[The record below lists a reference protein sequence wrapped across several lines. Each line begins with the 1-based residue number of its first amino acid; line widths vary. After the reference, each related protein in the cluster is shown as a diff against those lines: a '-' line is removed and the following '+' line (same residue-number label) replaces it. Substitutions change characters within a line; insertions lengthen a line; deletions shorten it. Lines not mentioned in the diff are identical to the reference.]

1 MKQVWWLFLFLPA
14 LAGGVDL
21 LALVRQSPALRDL
34 EAERVQAE
42 LSLKAAQAGLFPT
55 LTPQGSYARTPL
67 GQETLSLGVGGSL
80 PLLPWGPAQDN
91 LEAAK
96 RAYRQT
102 LLDIKAQEN
111 ALFQKVLSQ
120 YLEAYLAGL
129 DLGVA
134 RKALELREAQFK
146 AVEAQQARGQA
157 TFQALLEAQASLAQ
171 AQADT
176 LQAELSWNLA
186 KARLEAS
193 LGTQVEPFP
202 LSLPQTPPTLDEALA
217 ARERRPDVQKARLA
231 LEEAEALLAQA
242 RRDRFFPSVSL
253 GVSVA
258 EGPGSLGVS
267 LDLKTGQLGYS
278 LQYSSGTSQSQT
290 SLQLQASLPLLQ
302 PSQDAALALREGAV
316 EQARRNL
323 ANALVTAELDLRSKH
338 QTLVQAQGQLEVVA
352 KSLQAA
358 ENSLDN
364 ARRRLEAGT
373 GTILEVKQAELGLLQ
388 AQRAWEGAR
397 AGLLQAYYALLDAMG
412 ESLLGGEE

>member
-1 MKQVWWLFLFLPA
+1 M
-14 LAGGVDL
+14 
-21 LALVRQSPALRDL
+21 
-34 EAERVQAE
+34 
-42 LSLKAAQAGLFPT
+42 
-55 LTPQGSYARTPL
+55 
-67 GQETLSLGVGGSL
+67 
-80 PLLPWGPAQDN
+80 
-91 LEAAK
+91 
-96 RAYRQT
+96 
-102 LLDIKAQEN
+102 
-111 ALFQKVLSQ
+111 
-120 YLEAYLAGL
+120 
-129 DLGVA
+129 A

-176 LQAELSWNLA
+176 LQAELSWSLA
-186 KARLEAS
+186 KARLDAS

-323 ANALVTAELDLRSKH
+323 ANALVAAELDLRSKH
-338 QTLVQAQGQLEVVA
+338 QALRQVRGQLEVVA

-397 AGLLQAYYALLDAMG
+397 AELLQAYYALLDAMG